1 MARSAKP
8 VALCGDSK
16 LTKAEKEAREEAEKR
31 YKGVSDLV
39 YQCPEDLTTEREQ
52 ELYIFLVN
60 QLKSAAILNDLDIEI
75 IKATVYCIINM
86 NDANEAV
93 KRHGPVIPD
102 ENGKLYKNPAVNIYK
117 DYHTMYLSN
126 SIRLGLSP
134 SDRAKLSVMD
144 VKNKQMEEDPL
155 LKALRE
161 RNDERNDKRK

>member
-93 KRHGPVIPD
+93 KRHGPVILD
-102 ENGKLYKNPAVNIYK
+102 ENGKLYKNGELWN
-117 DYHTMYLSN
+117 
-126 SIRLGLSP
+126 
-134 SDRAKLSVMD
+134 
-144 VKNKQMEEDPL
+144 Q
-155 LKALRE
+155 
-161 RNDERNDKRK
+161 

>member
-52 ELYIFLVN
+52 ELYIFIVN

-93 KRHGPVIPD
+93 KKHGAVILD

-117 DYHTMYLSN
+117 DYHTMYMAEILKV
-126 SIRLGLSP
+126 L
-134 SDRAKLSVMD
+134 
-144 VKNKQMEEDPL
+144 VKEV
-155 LKALRE
+155 
-161 RNDERNDKRK
+161 

>member
-1 MARSAKP
+1 MARTAKP
-8 VALCGDSK
+8 VALCENSR
-16 LTKAEKEAREEAEKR
+16 LTKEEKAARLKAEQK
-31 YKGVSDLV
+31 YQGVGDLV
-39 YQCPEDLTTEREQ
+39 YQCPSDLITEREQ
-52 ELYIFLVN
+52 ELYIFIVN

-93 KRHGPVIPD
+93 KRHGAVILD

-144 VKNKQMEEDPL
+144 IKNKQIEEDPL

-161 RNDERNDKRK
+161 RNDKRK